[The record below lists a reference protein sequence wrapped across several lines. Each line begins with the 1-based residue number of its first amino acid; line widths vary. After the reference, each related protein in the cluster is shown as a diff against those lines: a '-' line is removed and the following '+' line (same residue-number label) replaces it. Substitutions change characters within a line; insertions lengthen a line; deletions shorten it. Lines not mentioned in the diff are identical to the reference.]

1 LKRTAF
7 SAGQAVTAARYLR
20 DQPTDGMCGARTE
33 HAPSWSWWVRCRLG
47 RSIGML
53 ADSSFLI
60 RPQFGDGPI
69 QTNPC
74 TVTMKRA
81 PLLLMLQ
88 SDHWI

>member
-1 LKRTAF
+1 VPEQSTRHPEVGGSDVGLEE
-7 SAGQAVTAARYLR
+7 V
-20 DQPTDGMCGARTE
+20 
-33 HAPSWSWWVRCRLG
+33 
-47 RSIGML
+47 IGML

-69 QTNPC
+69 QINPC